1 MLEGEFYHLQS
12 RLDLHYGET
21 LAYPEL
27 EGRQF
32 SKETWHRCQICNKAI
47 LFTRGKLRY
56 HLVSEQGVSVQEY
69 NKFMRKI
76 CPSRARRGPR
86 EADSGAWDG
95 GDADVDPSTVKEE
108 EIRNDYADIVKI
120 DCKICNKA
128 IEKDTFR

>member
-1 MLEGEFYHLQS
+1 M
-12 RLDLHYGET
+12 
-21 LAYPEL
+21 
-27 EGRQF
+27 
-32 SKETWHRCQICNKAI
+32 
-47 LFTRGKLRY
+47 
-56 HLVSEQGVSVQEY
+56 QEY

-76 CPSRARRGPR
+76 CLSRARRGPR